1 MAEERKKRR
10 KSMEIEH
17 EQGEHWFDSIYKEYE
32 RKGDF
37 KDLPGKGKPLP
48 RESVQGDTLNGILN
62 NANYKPPWL
71 ELQHEIRKRMTNLI
85 AFMEGQGDH
94 KEISRQLEE
103 INQEI
108 RKYNRA
114 CPPILQKGLV
124 SAQNIKDQY
133 KHWA

>member
-1 MAEERKKRR
+1 MSEEREKKR
-10 KSMEIEH
+10 KSNEIEH
-17 EQGEHWFDSIYKEYE
+17 EQGEHWFDTIYKEYE

-48 RESVQGDTLNGILN
+48 RESVQGDTLTGILK

-71 ELQHEIRKRMTNLI
+71 ELQHEIGERISNLI
-85 AFMEGQGDH
+85 TLIEKQGNH
-94 KEISRQLEE
+94 KEIRSQLEA
-103 INQEI
+103 INQKI

-124 SAQNIKDQY
+124 SVNNLKNQY
-133 KHWA
+133 KHWV